1 MNTYSPKF
9 LLSAALAA
17 FAVTAASA
25 QTIIVNGANALTWYD
40 INTSSGH
47 GSSLS
52 GGTLNF
58 TSSTPAKGTNIAF
71 ANFTAKTLAVGESI
85 TLSFSLTV
93 NNVADQNNNFRFGLF
108 NSGGTLRTA
117 DATGDNP
124 PETRN
129 DLGFIYRLATHP
141 SSSSGRV
148 SRYYFTNG
156 GGSNTALTSN
166 NGTQTQLG
174 GDVGPGVVLSNTTRS
189 LALTVAR
196 VNATDVTVG
205 AFIDGNLLDG
215 GRTMA
220 NSPTF
225 TFDQIAFSMVDT
237 NGVGYSISN
246 LQVVTAIP
254 EPSTYAA
261 LAGLGALG
269 LVIGMR
275 LRKRRV

>member
-25 QTIIVNGANALTWYD
+25 QTIVSGANALTWYD
-40 INTSSGH
+40 INTNSGH

-58 TSSTPAKGTNIAF
+58 TSSTAADGTNIAF

-93 NNVADQNNNFRFGLF
+93 NSVATQDNNFRFGLF
-108 NSGGTLRTA
+108 YSGGTLRTV
-117 DATGDNP
+117 DATGNNP

-129 DLGFIYRLATHP
+129 DLGFKYRLATHP

-156 GGSNTALTSN
+156 GETSTALTSN

-225 TFDQIAFSMVDT
+225 TFDQIAFSMVNT
-237 NGVGYSISN
+237 NEVGYSISN

-261 LAGLGALG
+261 LAGLGVLG